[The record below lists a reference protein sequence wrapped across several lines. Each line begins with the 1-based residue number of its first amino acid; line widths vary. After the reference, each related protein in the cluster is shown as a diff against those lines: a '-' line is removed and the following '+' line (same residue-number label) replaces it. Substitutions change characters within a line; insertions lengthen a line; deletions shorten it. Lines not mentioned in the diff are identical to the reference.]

1 MKIFSIALTLG
12 LLVVASDVRADRPP
26 GNQVMIRPTHDRY
39 AVTLM
44 LSLSGSTA
52 CGPNYEAMALLGPG
66 GGIIQDP
73 FIVPPSSVFVAT
85 DFEWEATPVLSDQPF
100 SSDDDVVLVPV
111 LYRSRFQGNV
121 VDQKLAVGHRSLET
135 GMGWHEN
142 LPVCVGAKRR
152 YGTGEAGL
160 AWVYIQGFVDDLK
173 IP

>member
-52 CGPNYEAMALLGPG
+52 CGPNYGAMALLGPG

-73 FIVPPSSVFVAT
+73 AAAFDYVLDRSTFPDAMKVEHRFIEYWAAPT
-85 DFEWEATPVLSDQPF
+85 
-100 SSDDDVVLVPV
+100 
-111 LYRSRFQGNV
+111 
-121 VDQKLAVGHRSLET
+121 K
-135 GMGWHEN
+135 
-142 LPVCVGAKRR
+142 
-152 YGTGEAGL
+152 
-160 AWVYIQGFVDDLK
+160 
-173 IP
+173 